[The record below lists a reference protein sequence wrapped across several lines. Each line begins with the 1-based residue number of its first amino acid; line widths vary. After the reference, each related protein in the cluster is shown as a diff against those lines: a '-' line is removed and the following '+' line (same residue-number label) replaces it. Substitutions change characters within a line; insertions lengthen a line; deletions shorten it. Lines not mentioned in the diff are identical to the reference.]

1 MIAVAIESARTAWV
15 RGLLMGAMAIG
26 LVIAA
31 LPPPTPNNWCLFS
44 DARGRARLAEL
55 LQAGS
60 PLAMTLPG
68 FTTEDW
74 VTALSDLWPWL
85 APVLAG
91 AVRSW
96 FLAPAAARRRTVCR
110 F

>member
-1 MIAVAIESARTAWV
+1 MAALAT
-15 RGLLMGAMAIG
+15 GLA
-26 LVIAA
+26 IAA
-31 LPPPTPNNWCLFS
+31 FSLASPEQLLLFS
-44 DARGRARLAEL
+44 DARGRARLMEL

-85 APVLAG
+85 AAAAG
-91 AVRSW
+91 RRGGDDR
-96 FLAPAAARRRTVCR
+96 LAPAPPGVGTAVHSARLAG
-110 F
+110 